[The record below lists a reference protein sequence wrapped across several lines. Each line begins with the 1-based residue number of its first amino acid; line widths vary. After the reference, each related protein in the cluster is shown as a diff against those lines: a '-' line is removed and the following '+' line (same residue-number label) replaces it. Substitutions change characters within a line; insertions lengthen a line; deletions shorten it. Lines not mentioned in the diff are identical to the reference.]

1 MTKVSDTEETTLKK
15 KKNKIFLFL
24 IEDFSLF

>member
-1 MTKVSDTEETTLKK
+1 MTKVSDTEGTTLKK